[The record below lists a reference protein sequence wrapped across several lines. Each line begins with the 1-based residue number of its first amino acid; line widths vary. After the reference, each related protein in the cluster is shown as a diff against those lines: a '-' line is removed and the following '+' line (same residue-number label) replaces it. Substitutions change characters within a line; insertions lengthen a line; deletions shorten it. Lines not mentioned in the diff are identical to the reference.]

1 MAFRESDSS
10 TSPEVSQLSVFS
22 ATPKRKGRL
31 PAGPRAEPDEPV
43 LEPVDL
49 EETPALSEELLQ
61 ASASPS
67 EDPVR
72 LYLKEIGKVSLL
84 KAHEEVTIGQRIEV
98 GQIALRRALGGIPLA
113 TGRLL
118 AMVDRVR
125 HEEITLDEV
134 ILLPEGGEP
143 EPEEVRPMP
152 VSYTHLRRIEREN
165 EHLEAGIAAKKIRS
179 STNLDNYHTWIAEN
193 RAANQSLL

>member
-1 MAFRESDSS
+1 MTFRESDRS

-22 ATPKRKGRL
+22 AAPKRKGRL

-72 LYLKEIGKVSLL
+72 L
-84 KAHEEVTIGQRIEV
+84 
-98 GQIALRRALGGIPLA
+98 
-113 TGRLL
+113 
-118 AMVDRVR
+118 
-125 HEEITLDEV
+125 
-134 ILLPEGGEP
+134 
-143 EPEEVRPMP
+143 
-152 VSYTHLRRIEREN
+152 
-165 EHLEAGIAAKKIRS
+165 
-179 STNLDNYHTWIAEN
+179 
-193 RAANQSLL
+193 